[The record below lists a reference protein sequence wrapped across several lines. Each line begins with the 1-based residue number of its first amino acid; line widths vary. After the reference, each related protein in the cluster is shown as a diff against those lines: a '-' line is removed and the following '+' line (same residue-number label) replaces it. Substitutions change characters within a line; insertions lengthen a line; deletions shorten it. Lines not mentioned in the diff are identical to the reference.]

1 MLGTCCRRLYA
12 EHTCFQEQLV
22 KIASIG
28 ARDREQ
34 QIKSVMRTIMEVT
47 EPNLKQ
53 WGLQLCAS
61 SLEIIGHVLPPP
73 QLTLTGQDGQESGI
87 KVEDGVWNMQNK
99 QWLKSSTLRSW
110 DVVSFISTSECRP
123 QDPLME
129 IVDKFR
135 IDYARARQ
143 APATIR
149 EANLEDDQLQEV
161 LQCGERVLEKT
172 EHNPEVLLCIWP
184 HGTRIEPHGRNPPQ
198 ESSMHGTELLHL
210 VLPSG
215 FNYEEALAKLADELK
230 QLHLVGKLTYWGVI
244 CFASEQEMESCVMSS
259 RHRKRYQ
266 RPLEQLLKQMKTTG
280 LAASSLH
287 PPAWV
292 CAQPEP
298 HDAEAVCS
306 ILESC
311 GKGVVEATTP
321 PLKFC
326 CACSQMIRRHLCTA
340 LSSSPRRFFCHHAM
354 LNRPSQLNA
363 WSCPHSKRRL
373 DFRAKE
379 AKVAKEAKEAKQAK
393 VGESIVATLLM

>member
-1 MLGTCCRRLYA
+1 
-12 EHTCFQEQLV
+12 
-22 KIASIG
+22 
-28 ARDREQ
+28 
-34 QIKSVMRTIMEVT
+34 MEVT

-73 QLTLTGQDGQESGI
+73 QLTLTGRDGQESGI
-87 KVEDGVWNMQNK
+87 TVEGGVWNMQNK

-110 DVVSFISTSECRP
+110 GVVSFISTSECRP

-149 EANLEDDQLQEV
+149 EASLEDDLLQKV
-161 LQCGERVLEKT
+161 LQCGERVLEET

-184 HGTRIEPHGRNPPQ
+184 HGRNPPQ
-198 ESSMHGTELLHL
+198 ESSMNGTALLHL
-210 VLPSG
+210 VLPSE
-215 FNYEEALAKLADELK
+215 FDYEEALAKLAAELK

-266 RPLEQLLKQMKTTG
+266 RPLEQLLKQMKKTG
-280 LAASSLH
+280 LASSSLH

-311 GKGVVEATTP
+311 TWQ
-321 PLKFC
+321 
-326 CACSQMIRRHLCTA
+326 SR
-340 LSSSPRRFFCHHAM
+340 S
-354 LNRPSQLNA
+354 
-363 WSCPHSKRRL
+363 
-373 DFRAKE
+373 
-379 AKVAKEAKEAKQAK
+379 
-393 VGESIVATLLM
+393 